1 MLHFSDSLDVQ
12 DKTLGKREGAKK
24 GQNQQTDEDSRSLP
38 VFKGVREGG
47 ICSQSDKFALI
58 KGTKQKKKE
67 VGRNVAHLEAVK
79 QV

>member
-24 GQNQQTDEDSRSLP
+24 GQNQQTDEDSRSLS
-38 VFKGVREGG
+38 VFKGREGG

-58 KGTKQKKKE
+58 KRTKQKKKE

>member
-1 MLHFSDSLDVQ
+1 MTY
-12 DKTLGKREGAKK
+12 KTRLWGRERGQKRVRI
-24 GQNQQTDEDSRSLP
+24 SRQMRIAE
-38 VFKGVREGG
+38 VWKGG

>member
-1 MLHFSDSLDVQ
+1 MRIAEVCLSSR
-12 DKTLGKREGAKK
+12 GGRE
-24 GQNQQTDEDSRSLP
+24 
-38 VFKGVREGG
+38 G

>member
-1 MLHFSDSLDVQ
+1 MHHVQ
-12 DKTLGKREGAKK
+12 NKTLGRAQRQKK

-38 VFKGVREGG
+38 VFKGGRG